1 MQLLL
6 TDTKF
11 VQISGTR
18 VAVSKEGLN
27 NSQTDAIEL
36 PSTIFQRFCGSS
48 EILAIMNA
56 QSVTSCSYAVSGNE
70 AVFDKIIRYQEDRQV
85 SEYFVGMKRG

>member
-18 VAVSKEGLN
+18 VAVGNEALRQKQADSV
-27 NSQTDAIEL
+27 EL
-36 PSTIFQRFCGSS
+36 PSTIFQRFCGTP
-48 EILAIMNA
+48 EILAAINA
-56 QSVTSCSYAVSGNE
+56 ASVSSCSE
-70 AVFDKIIRYQEDRQV
+70 AVIGKESVFEKIIMYQSERQQ
-85 SEYFVGMKRG
+85 SEYFV